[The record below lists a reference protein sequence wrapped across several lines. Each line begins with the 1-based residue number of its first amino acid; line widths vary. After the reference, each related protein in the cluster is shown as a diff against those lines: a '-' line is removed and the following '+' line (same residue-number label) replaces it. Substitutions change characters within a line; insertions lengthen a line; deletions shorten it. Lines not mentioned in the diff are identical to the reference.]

1 MRSEG
6 DTSAASTTPAHGG
19 GAGAGAQGP
28 IVGID
33 LGTTNSLVAVVKDGA
48 PIVLAHPG
56 EREASG
62 ARALLLPSV
71 VRYALGGSTGGES
84 GGAAI
89 EAIGWAAR
97 DAAHLHPSRTV
108 SSVKRLMGRSAR
120 DAAADAPYLSYRIEP
135 GPNDTARIAI
145 PGMGSDD
152 SGARLVSPQEVSAAI
167 LRALRERASAAL
179 GVAVRRAVIT
189 VPAYFDDA
197 QRQATRD
204 AARLAGLD
212 AVRVVNEPTAAA
224 LAYGV
229 GIHLKKPTIIAV
241 YDLGGGTFDVSILRV
256 TPSNEPGARASGQ
269 GCATPSLAL
278 GARTDA
284 ASGPLLDPAF
294 FEVLATAGDTHLG
307 GDDVDQM
314 LLAMFLREIRE
325 GAGGAGGEDGAFA
338 GAPPDAATVQ
348 ALRAFAEATK
358 VRLSGSERASVR
370 VEVGGAGAGGA
381 PFVYERTI
389 ERAEFEGM
397 IRAWAE
403 RTIARCRQALR
414 DARLSAA
421 DIETVVLVG
430 GSTRIPLIRAMVGEF
445 FGREPYT
452 ALDPDLVVAMGA
464 AVQASL
470 LDGSM
475 RGALLLDVL
484 PLSLGIET
492 AGGGVAKLIMR
503 NSNVPARATEMFST
517 SVDGQTSIRLHV
529 LQGEREMAGDCR
541 SLGLFHLAG
550 IPPMPAGMP
559 QVEVEFLVDES
570 GVLRVSAHERRSGK
584 RAALQVI
591 PNHGLTRDEVE
602 RIETESFAHA
612 REDMT
617 RHRIADLVVNARL
630 DVKWVRGA
638 LARVRGALPGEY
650 VRDLEASLAAL
661 EALAARADNDW
672 ASVNGDEFHRAKEG
686 LDRLSVPLH
695 EAAITA
701 SLREG

>member
-1 MRSEG
+1 MRNEG
-6 DTSAASTTPAHGG
+6 DTPTASTAPAP
-19 GAGAGAQGP
+19 GAAPGVGAGAQGP

-48 PIVLAHPG
+48 PVVLADP
-56 EREASG
+56 REQDASD

-71 VRYALGGSTGGES
+71 VRYAPGGGSGGGS
-84 GGAAI
+84 GGASI

-120 DAAADAPYLSYRIEP
+120 DAQADAPYLSYRVEA
-135 GPNDTARIAI
+135 GANDTARIAI
-145 PGMGSDD
+145 PGAGDD
-152 SGARLVSPQEVSAAI
+152 GAGARLVSPQEVSAAI

-229 GIHLKKPTIIAV
+229 GIHLKKPATIAV

-256 TPSNEPGARASGQ
+256 TPAGASGAPGAAP
-269 GCATPSLAL
+269 T
-278 GARTDA
+278 
-284 ASGPLLDPAF
+284 DPAF

-314 LLAMFLREIRE
+314 LLAMFLRDIRE
-325 GAGGAGGEDGAFA
+325 QSGGAGGEGDAHT
-338 GAPPDAATVQ
+338 DAATVQ
-348 ALRAFAEATK
+348 ALRAFAETTK
-358 VRLSGSERASVR
+358 VRLSDSERARVR

-397 IRAWAE
+397 IRGWAE

-414 DARLSAA
+414 DARLCAA

-430 GSTRIPLIRAMVGEF
+430 GSTRIPLIRTMVGEF

-470 LDGSM
+470 LDGAM

-591 PNHGLTRDEVE
+591 PNHGLTREEVE
-602 RIETESFAHA
+602 RIEAESFAHA

-617 RHRIADLVVNARL
+617 RHRVADLVVNARL
-630 DVKWVRGA
+630 DVKWVRDA
-638 LARVRGALPGEY
+638 LSRVRGALPGDY
-650 VRDLEASLAAL
+650 VRDLEAGLASL
-661 EALAARADNDW
+661 EALAARADKDW
-672 ASVNGDEFHRAKEG
+672 ASVNADEFHRAKEG